1 MAEKDKFR
9 TTRTIARAAVCG
21 TGMMGPGI
29 ASALALGGV
38 PTVIVARREFKAWEA
53 LDMARQ
59 QILLLEQNGLV
70 ESAHANRALERL
82 TASHY
87 FAEAVSGCDLVVE
100 SIPEDM
106 GLKQD
111 WIAQVEALVDPGAYI
126 TSNTSGLSITEMASK
141 AQNPGRI
148 ATTHF
153 WNPPHLVPLVEIVM
167 SPHTSEIMAQ
177 DLKALLERC
186 GKAPVIVRKD
196 RPGQLGNRLQMAM
209 VREAVNI
216 IAEGIAT
223 VEDVDKAASLSF
235 GLRLPVYGIF
245 EHADIVGLDLSYKVC
260 DYVASDLYSEKKA
273 PDLYGMLVRQ
283 GQLGAKTG
291 SGFYDWSKKDA
302 DQVKNLRDRWLRE
315 FLQSRFGEQ
324 FRAKDSD

>member
-1 MAEKDKFR
+1 MSSAQREIR
-9 TTRTIARAAVCG
+9 RAAVCG
-21 TGMMGPGI
+21 SGMMGPGI

-38 PTVIVARREFKAWEA
+38 ETAIVSRSEDRAWAA

-59 QILLLEQNGLV
+59 MVLLLEQNGLV
-70 ESAHANRALERL
+70 TTAHSNRALERL
-82 TASHY
+82 RSTGD
-87 FAEAVSGCDLVVE
+87 FLDGVGGCDLVVE

-106 GLKQD
+106 GLKQE
-111 WIAQVEALVDPGAYI
+111 WIARVESIVDEGAYI
-126 TSNTSGLSITEMASK
+126 TTNTSGLSITEMASK
-141 AQNPGRI
+141 AAHPERI

-167 SPHTSEIMAQ
+167 GAHTSEAMAQ
-177 DLKALLERC
+177 DLKVLLEKC
-186 GKAPVIVRKD
+186 GKVPVIVRKD

-216 IAEGIAT
+216 VAEGIAS

-245 EHADIVGLDLSYKVC
+245 EHADMVGLDLSYKVC
-260 DYVASDLYSEKKA
+260 DYVSGDLYSEKHA
-273 PDLYGMLVRQ
+273 PELYGLLLRQ
-283 GQLGAKTG
+283 GQLGVKTG

-302 DQVKNLRDRWLRE
+302 DQVKARRDRWLRE
-315 FLQSRFGEQ
+315 FLKGQFGEKI
-324 FRAKDSD
+324 RAHDE

>member
-1 MAEKDKFR
+1 
-9 TTRTIARAAVCG
+9 
-21 TGMMGPGI
+21 
-29 ASALALGGV
+29 
-38 PTVIVARREFKAWEA
+38 
-53 LDMARQ
+53 
-59 QILLLEQNGLV
+59 
-70 ESAHANRALERL
+70 
-82 TASHY
+82 
-87 FAEAVSGCDLVVE
+87 VE

-106 GLKQD
+106 GLKQE
-111 WIAQVEALVDPGAYI
+111 WIARVEEIVEPGAYI
-126 TSNTSGLSITEMASK
+126 TSNTSGLSITEMSSRAK
-141 AQNPGRI
+141 HPERI

-167 SPHTSEIMAQ
+167 AERTREETAQ

-186 GKAPVIVRKD
+186 GKVPVIVRKD

-216 IAEGIAT
+216 VAEGIAS

-260 DYVASDLYSEKKA
+260 DYVSGDLYSEKRA
-273 PDLYGMLVRQ
+273 PELYGLLLKQ
-283 GQLGAKTG
+283 GQLGVKTG

-302 DQVKNLRDRWLRE
+302 EHVKSRRDRWLRE
-315 FLQSRFGEQ
+315 FLKGQFGEKI
-324 FRAKDSD
+324 RASDES